1 MPSKRWRGSD
11 FQQRAQDAQESI
23 EALHSYITRMS
34 KSDYLRD
41 RKTQSAVE
49 RELLTVAE
57 ACGKMLDMDET
68 IETRFPS
75 VPWRSVRGLG
85 NVIRHEYGRV
95 DPNIVWDTIT
105 GDDLQRLS
113 DALKALV

>member
-1 MPSKRWRGSD
+1 
-11 FQQRAQDAQESI
+11 
-23 EALHSYITRMS
+23 MS
-34 KSDYLRD
+34 KSDYLHD

-57 ACGKMLDMDET
+57 ACGKMLDMEES

-105 GDDLQRLS
+105 GDDLKRLS